1 MRTDPDELEQILAFR
16 KHDWQHP
23 TSQDSVK
30 VSKVSQICIHVNE
43 ISVDNVNIGSL
54 LGSKTRLSSKC
65 ACLNAAFW
73 GKSLGNAGIGVSRS
87 RTALLDP
94 APVFS

>member
-54 LGSKTRLSSKC
+54 LGSKTRLKLYRGIPKC
-65 ACLNAAFW
+65 GLWDKFR
-73 GKSLGNAGIGVSRS
+73 G
-87 RTALLDP
+87 
-94 APVFS
+94 